1 MKGISIT
8 CGLLRRDIR
17 RLIDTSLPLGFAA
30 PARGGLSACATS
42 LRLMEKSANRTARR
56 IVPHFMGFGSF
67 IEERERVKGHI
78 AQSTENRRSK
88 CATLRYIH
96 KKELHQIPFTPGLFT
111 MMTMTQSV
119 LSTPAM
125 RNLGAPL
132 FHAGRAMMVSSAVSH
147 SPTKRSS
154 SSADDG
160 KNAAVPSSG
169 GSTTSRSL
177 GSSSMSSSSSHSL
190 LILGKPGGGK
200 GTISGKILD
209 DFPQFRHVSTGDELR
224 RHVRNGTVLGMEAKK
239 YMDGELRLF
248 WDEGEGKRENER
260 GGGFVRDIIS
270 SPPRRIVNK

>member
-1 MKGISIT
+1 
-8 CGLLRRDIR
+8 
-17 RLIDTSLPLGFAA
+17 
-30 PARGGLSACATS
+30 
-42 LRLMEKSANRTARR
+42 
-56 IVPHFMGFGSF
+56 
-67 IEERERVKGHI
+67 
-78 AQSTENRRSK
+78 
-88 CATLRYIH
+88 
-96 KKELHQIPFTPGLFT
+96 
-111 MMTMTQSV
+111 
-119 LSTPAM
+119 
-125 RNLGAPL
+125 
-132 FHAGRAMMVSSAVSH
+132 MVSSAVSH

-239 YMDGELRLF
+239 YMDGECV
-248 WDEGEGKRENER
+248 GEGNKKGENEA
-260 GGGFVRDIIS
+260 FYF
-270 SPPRRIVNK
+270 PK